1 MQKYIDIM
9 EIIFIIDGVSAI
21 ARWKVSARKGDEGME
36 TGLIGLGRMGLHI
49 AMNMQSS
56 GLRVYG
62 YDIQQEAKGQAEEK
76 GIPVAQS
83 LRELVAALQPPRIIW
98 LMLPAGDITKSMVHQ
113 LYELLKE
120 GDYVIDGGNSFYRD
134 SIRNYEFL
142 KKKNIHFYD
151 AGTSGGI
158 RGALEGANFMIGGE
172 REHFSVI
179 EELFKSIAADH
190 GYLYAGEAGSGHYL
204 KMVHNGIEYGMMQA
218 IGEGFELLQHSPYT
232 YDNAQVAGLW
242 NHGSVIRSWLMELAE
257 EAFKE
262 DEQLDAVK
270 GIMYASG
277 EGQWTVEEAMRCNV
291 SVPVISTA
299 LMMRYRSLYE
309 DTFTGK
315 VVASLRKG
323 FGGHKTA
330 K

>member
-1 MQKYIDIM
+1 
-9 EIIFIIDGVSAI
+9 
-21 ARWKVSARKGDEGME
+21 ME
-36 TGLIGLGRMGLHI
+36 TGLIGLGKMGLHI
-49 AMNMQSS
+49 ALNMHSS
-56 GLRVYG
+56 KINVSG
-62 YDIQQEAKGQAEEK
+62 YDIQPEARTHAEANGISVTNTLQELIA
-76 GIPVAQS
+76 S
-83 LRELVAALQPPRIIW
+83 LHAPRIIW
-98 LMLPAGDITKSMVHQ
+98 LMLPAGEITKTMVDQ
-113 LYELLKE
+113 LSQLLEK
-120 GDYVIDGGNSFYRD
+120 GDFVIDGGNSFYRD
-134 SIRNYEFL
+134 TIRNYEFL
-142 KKKNIHFYD
+142 KKRNIHFYD

-172 REHFSVI
+172 REHFCVI
-179 EELFKSIAADH
+179 EELFKRIAREQ
-190 GYLYAGEAGSGHYL
+190 GYLYAGGPGSGHYL

-218 IGEGFELLQHSPYT
+218 IGEGFDLLQHSPYT
-232 YDNAQVAGLW
+232 YDNAQVAALW

-257 EAFKE
+257 EAFRE
-262 DEQLDAVK
+262 DTNLDAVR

-277 EGQWTVEEAMRCNV
+277 EGQWTVEEAMRCKI

-330 K
+330 E

>member
-1 MQKYIDIM
+1 MGMTYRQSTKAGKSEGNSGCTNAAGADCC
-9 EIIFIIDGVSAI
+9 SAET
-21 ARWKVSARKGDEGME
+21 AYNLADASGRGHNRKHGTPTCRVAG
-36 TGLIGLGRMGLHI
+36 GR
-49 AMNMQSS
+49 
-56 GLRVYG
+56 GLR
-62 YDIQQEAKGQAEEK
+62 D
-76 GIPVAQS
+76 
-83 LRELVAALQPPRIIW
+83 RR
-98 LMLPAGDITKSMVHQ
+98 
-113 LYELLKE
+113 
-120 GDYVIDGGNSFYRD
+120 GNSFYRD
-134 SIRNYEFL
+134 SLRNYEFL
-142 KKKNIHFYD
+142 KKKKIHFYD

-172 REHFSVI
+172 REHFAVI
-179 EELFKSIAADH
+179 EELFQRIASDQ
-190 GYLYAGEAGSGHYL
+190 GYLYAGDAGSGHYL
-204 KMVHNGIEYGMMQA
+204 KMVHNGIEYGMMHT
-218 IGEGFELLQHSPYT
+218 IGEGFELLQHSPYP

-257 EAFKE
+257 EAFRE
-262 DEQLDAVK
+262 DEKLDAVK

-330 K
+330 E

>member
-1 MQKYIDIM
+1 M
-9 EIIFIIDGVSAI
+9 EI
-21 ARWKVSARKGDEGME
+21 
-36 TGLIGLGRMGLHI
+36 GLIGLGKMGLHI
-49 AMNMQSS
+49 ALNMHSS
-56 GLRVYG
+56 KINVSG
-62 YDIQQEAKGQAEEK
+62 YDIQPEARTHAEANGISVTNTLQELIA
-76 GIPVAQS
+76 S
-83 LRELVAALQPPRIIW
+83 LHSPRIIW
-98 LMLPAGDITKSMVHQ
+98 LMLPAGEITKTMVDQ
-113 LYELLKE
+113 LSQLLEK
-120 GDYVIDGGNSFYRD
+120 GDFVIDGGNSFYRD
-134 SIRNYEFL
+134 TIRNYEFL
-142 KKKNIHFYD
+142 KKRNIHFYD

-172 REHFSVI
+172 REHFCVI
-179 EELFKSIAADH
+179 EELFKRIAREQ
-190 GYLYAGEAGSGHYL
+190 GYLYAGGPGSGHYL

-218 IGEGFELLQHSPYT
+218 IGEGFDLLQHSPYT
-232 YDNAQVAGLW
+232 YDNAQVAALW

-257 EAFKE
+257 EAFRA
-262 DEQLDAVK
+262 DTNLDAVR

-277 EGQWTVEEAMRCNV
+277 EGQWTVEEAMRCKI

-330 K
+330 E

>member
-1 MQKYIDIM
+1 MD
-9 EIIFIIDGVSAI
+9 
-21 ARWKVSARKGDEGME
+21 
-36 TGLIGLGRMGLHI
+36 TGLIGLGKMGLHI
-49 AMNMQSS
+49 ALNMQSS
-56 GLRVYG
+56 RIRVCG
-62 YDIQQEAKGQAEEK
+62 YDIQPEAGKLAEAK
-76 GIPVAQS
+76 GIPVVKTLQ
-83 LRELVAALQPPRIIW
+83 ELIAALQSPRIIW
-98 LMLPAGDITKSMVHQ
+98 LMLPAGKITESMVYR
-113 LYELLKE
+113 LAELLEE

-142 KKKNIHFYD
+142 KKRNIHFYD

-158 RGALEGANFMIGGE
+158 RGALKGANFMIGGDHE
-172 REHFSVI
+172 YFSVI
-179 EELFKSIAADH
+179 EELFKGIAADQ

-257 EAFKE
+257 EAFNE

-330 K
+330 E

>member
-1 MQKYIDIM
+1 M
-9 EIIFIIDGVSAI
+9 EA
-21 ARWKVSARKGDEGME
+21 
-36 TGLIGLGRMGLHI
+36 GLIGLGKMGLHI

-56 GLRVYG
+56 GICAYG
-62 YDIQQEAKGQAEEK
+62 YDIQTGPRKQAKAK
-76 GIPVAQS
+76 GIPVVQT
-83 LRELVAALQPPRIIW
+83 LQELIAVLQKPRIIW
-98 LMLPAGDITKSMVHQ
+98 LMLPAGDITESMVHQ
-113 LYELLKE
+113 LAELLEE

-134 SIRNYEFL
+134 SLRNYEFL
-142 KKKNIHFYD
+142 KKKKIHFYD

-172 REHFSVI
+172 REHFAVI
-179 EELFKSIAADH
+179 EELFQRIATDQ
-190 GYLYAGEAGSGHYL
+190 GYLYAGDAGSGHYL

-218 IGEGFELLQHSPYT
+218 IGEGFELLQHSPYP
-232 YDNAQVAGLW
+232 YDNAQVARLW
-242 NHGSVIRSWLMELAE
+242 NHGSVIRSWLMKLAE
-257 EAFKE
+257 EAFRE
-262 DEQLDAVK
+262 DEKLDAVK

-330 K
+330 E